1 MPPPVVHRPARG
13 PLRLSRYIGYRVLH
27 SGLPSRVR
35 IQKVN
40 RAGEYDGWAVAR
52 THLSA
57 VVRVIA
63 EHYGACLVV
72 LDYRR
77 IGNCTVPARRPG
89 RTPSPSAS
97 VSAAA
102 ADTPR
107 AQSAVRSPVMGW
119 SSSTRA
125 PLNGR
130 STFAEVKR
138 SKPFST
144 TFCIINSAGFV
155 G

>member
-72 LDYRR
+72 LEYRR
-77 IGNCTVPARRPG
+77 IGKCTVACQTAREDTVAECVCVCGGSGHASGPVG
-89 RTPSPSAS
+89 RTVTSDGL
-97 VSAAA
+97 VVI
-102 ADTPR
+102 DEGTTQR
-107 AQSAVRSPVMGW
+107 EVNVRRGQTLEAV
-119 SSSTRA
+119 
-125 PLNGR
+125 LYNLLH
-130 STFAEVKR
+130 
-138 SKPFST
+138 
-144 TFCIINSAGFV
+144 N
-155 G
+155 